1 MFSYIT
7 MNWRGRPL
15 TSHRTIIELIAAT
28 TTETG
33 LTIRAERDTEWYQ
46 NGVKI
51 SDTDIAA
58 IPLTRHEWHA
68 QERPD
73 TAHRLAAC
81 TQVRALT
88 RGSR

>member
-15 TSHRTIIELIAAT
+15 TSHRTIIELISA

-46 NGVKI
+46 KDVKI
-51 SDTDIAA
+51 SDTGIAA
-58 IPLTRHEWHA
+58 LPLTRHEWHA
-68 QERPD
+68 QERPA
-73 TAHRLAAC
+73 TAHRLAASHPSSSVD
-81 TQVRALT
+81 Q
-88 RGSR
+88 G